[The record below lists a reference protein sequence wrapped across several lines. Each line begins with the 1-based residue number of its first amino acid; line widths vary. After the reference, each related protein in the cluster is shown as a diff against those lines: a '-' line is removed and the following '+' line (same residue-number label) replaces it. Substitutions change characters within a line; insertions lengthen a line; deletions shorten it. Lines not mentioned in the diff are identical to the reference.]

1 MYIYIC
7 IYIIPTYIHTYIHM
21 HLLLEHVFH
30 LLQKERITQSQYVDK
45 NSKYVEQIVEN
56 VSLSDFGISG
66 LFLSFCT
73 STVTP
78 KRTRFPQS
86 AISQYTDKVISL

>member
-45 NSKYVEQIVEN
+45 KSKYVQQIVEN
-56 VSLSDFGISG
+56 VAFGFRNLIK
-66 LFLSFCT
+66 FLDSF
-73 STVTP
+73 SVFVP
-78 KRTRFPQS
+78 ARFTCW
-86 AISQYTDKVISL
+86 YKL